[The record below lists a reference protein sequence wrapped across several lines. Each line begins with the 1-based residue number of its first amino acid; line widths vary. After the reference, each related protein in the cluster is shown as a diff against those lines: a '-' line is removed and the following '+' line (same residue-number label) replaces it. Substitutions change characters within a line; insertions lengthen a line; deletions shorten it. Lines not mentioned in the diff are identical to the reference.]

1 MKKNSKTVLA
11 LITGILFLTLATIP
25 VTLFSQTVQQKEGR
39 AVWLHASIFEDEE
52 KEATQHLKELL
63 NMILM
68 VFTWTIFVFPSTRDL
83 VMIKPL
89 VNLLKR
95 NTVILPLR

>member
-11 LITGILFLTLATIP
+11 LITGVLFLTLATIP
-25 VTLFSQTVQQKEGR
+25 VTLFSQAQQEEGR

-83 VMIKPL
+83 VMISHL
-89 VNLLKR
+89 
-95 NTVILPLR
+95 